1 MSREECIK
9 YFTHIQDEEQ
19 KWILKQLIKDSDD
32 IIKVSRILW
41 YGDTSEK
48 MGFTKGYYYYCDFE
62 WDWNYVV
69 NNNEW

>member
-32 IIKVSRILW
+32 IIKVSRIL
-41 YGDTSEK
+41 
-48 MGFTKGYYYYCDFE
+48 
-62 WDWNYVV
+62 
-69 NNNEW
+69 